1 MSKLI
6 VKASKP
12 RNPLVAA
19 ARFRQSGQHGAGAGA
34 ERREGRQALK
44 RELSKLDLP
53 RAARCKPPGL

>member
-6 VKASKP
+6 VTRPRP

-19 ARFRQSGQHGAGAGA
+19 ARFRQAGPHGGGAGA

-44 RELSKLDLP
+44 RELSQLDQP
-53 RAARCKPPGL
+53 REVRSKPPSF